1 MLELLSPA
9 GSMESVRA
17 AVQNG
22 ADAIYMGYGD
32 FNARRNAKNFTRE
45 EFAQAVEYC
54 HLRGCKVYLTLNT
67 LLTDRELP
75 QAAPCVADAS
85 AMGVDA
91 VLVQDLGVLRMVR
104 QVAPDLPVHAST
116 QMTVHNLDGVRQMA
130 DFGMTRA
137 VLSRELSRDAI
148 AHICAHSPI
157 EIEVFAHGALCMC
170 YSGQCFLSSLIGG
183 RSGNRGLCA
192 QPCRLRYGWNGKA
205 DGNPLSLKD
214 MSLAGHL
221 RELRKMGVACVK
233 LEGRMKRPEYVA
245 IVTGIY
251 SAAIRE
257 DREPTAEEMTALADA
272 FSRQG
277 FTQGYYHGKPGP
289 DMFGVRE
296 DRKER
301 ESDREKKLFD
311 QARLT
316 YEDGEH
322 SRVPVTFFAEVR
334 EGQPARVAVKD
345 GNGHIAAAEGP
356 VAEAART
363 RALDHAAVEK
373 QLSRTGGTPFLCKE
387 VKTKLDD
394 GLSLSAA
401 SLNAL
406 RRQVLEE
413 LSAQRIVP
421 PQRRT
426 GEFRTGV
433 RYEQRREAPLFTFS
447 VTRADQ
453 ATDALFSLKPAMVY
467 VPLEELAA
475 HPELAARCPA
485 ETVLAVTLP
494 RIAWDREKDQMM
506 DQMKK
511 VYDLGVRDALIGN
524 LGMIAPARELGFTL
538 RGDYGLEVYNSQT
551 YKELRHLGFAS
562 VTASFEL
569 KFPQIRDLSKALD
582 TELIVYGR
590 LPLMI
595 MENCILRNRTGGRCE
610 KACEGPDN
618 LLTDRK
624 GEKFPVIRAYGCR
637 NELLNCKTL
646 YLADKMADYQRLGL
660 WAARLHFTTETP
672 EDCFQA
678 ARRYLGRNNWNPKE
692 YTRGLYYRDVE

>member
-9 GSMESVRA
+9 GSMEAVRA

-54 HLRGCKVYLTLNT
+54 HVRGCKVYLTLNT

-75 QAAPCVADAS
+75 QAVPCAADAS
-85 AMGVDA
+85 ALGVDA

-130 DFGMTRA
+130 DLGMTRA

-205 DGNPLSLKD
+205 DSNPLSLKD

-221 RELRKMGVACVK
+221 RELRKMGVSCVK

-251 SAAIRE
+251 AAAIRE
-257 DREPTAEEMTALADA
+257 DREPTAQEMTALADA

-277 FTQGYYHGKPGP
+277 FTQGYYEDKTGP

-296 DRKER
+296 ERKER
-301 ESDREKKLFD
+301 ESEREKKLFE
-311 QARLT
+311 QARLS
-316 YEDGEH
+316 YEDGER

-334 EGQPARVAVKD
+334 RGQPARVAVKD
-345 GNGHIAAAEGP
+345 EAGHIAAVEGP
-356 VAEAART
+356 AAEEART
-363 RALDHAAVEK
+363 RALDQAAVEK
-373 QLSRTGGTPFLCKE
+373 QLGRTGGTPYRCTA
-387 VKTKLDD
+387 VKTKLDE
-394 GLSLSAA
+394 GLSMSAA
-401 SLNAL
+401 ALNAL
-406 RRQVLEE
+406 RRSALEE
-413 LSAQRIVP
+413 LTAQRKVP

-433 RYEQRREAPLFTFS
+433 RYEQRREPPVLTCS
-447 VTRADQ
+447 VTRAQQ
-453 ATDALFSLKPAMVY
+453 ASDDLLALCPALVY

-475 HPELAARCPA
+475 HPELADRCPA
-485 ETVLAVTLP
+485 EVRLGVTLP
-494 RIAWDREKDQMM
+494 RVAWDRERDRMM
-506 DQMKK
+506 DQMKE

-524 LGMIAPARELGFTL
+524 LGMIAPARALGFTL

-590 LPLMI
+590 LPLMM

-610 KACEGPDN
+610 RACEGPDN

-624 GEKFPVIRAYGCR
+624 GAQFPVIRAYGCR
-637 NELLNCKTL
+637 NELLNSKTL
-646 YLADKMADYQRLGL
+646 FLADKAADYLRLGL
-660 WAARLHFTTETP
+660 WGARLHFTTEDPAT
-672 EDCFQA
+672 CVLA
-678 ARRYLGRNNWNPKE
+678 ARRYLGQSSWSPRE